1 MSSPSALFIPRRP
14 FGGSSWASCAVK
26 RSGGVSREI
35 RVILDPAKLQAQGIT
50 AAQVND
56 QLRLVNL
63 YALITETLTLM
74 EPEFRQHGIRVSLH
88 EEGEWPYIN
97 ADEVL
102 MKQAVINILRNAIE
116 AIVVQQ
122 NEIREARPGEVVI
135 SMVRDGDEV
144 NLVFSDNGRGIDHED
159 LKHIFEPYFT
169 TKPKGTGLGL
179 MIVDRIIR
187 EHHGALSAHS
197 EPGQGAQL
205 AITLPVAAESPRLLE
220 HGKSRPG
227 AFPRGN
233 E

>member
-1 MSSPSALFIPRRP
+1 
-14 FGGSSWASCAVK
+14 
-26 RSGGVSREI
+26 
-35 RVILDPAKLQAQGIT
+35 
-50 AAQVND
+50 
-56 QLRLVNL
+56 
-63 YALITETLTLM
+63 
-74 EPEFRQHGIRVSLH
+74 
-88 EEGEWPYIN
+88 
-97 ADEVL
+97 
-102 MKQAVINILRNAIE
+102 
-116 AIVVQQ
+116 
-122 NEIREARPGEVVI
+122 
-135 SMVRDGDEV
+135 MVRDGDEV

-227 AFPRGN
+227 TFPREN